1 MTDTIMDT
9 QSDAILAIVRDLK
22 DDNERL
28 RKVLEKVLEFESR
41 YHEWLN
47 GEGPFPH
54 EDADRLHDIMLRQ
67 ARQALEQK

>member
-1 MTDTIMDT
+1 MGHYDCDGYGLGCD
-9 QSDAILAIVRDLK
+9 QK
-22 DDNERL
+22 DEEITRL
-28 RKVLEKVLEFESR
+28 RKALEKVLEFESR

>member
-28 RKVLEKVLEFESR
+28 RKAI
-41 YHEWLN
+41 
-47 GEGPFPH
+47 
-54 EDADRLHDIMLRQ
+54 EDAPCPMGHLLRPSFVVGKLNIYCDTCPDCWK
-67 ARQALEQK
+67 RQALEQK